1 MKLFLN
7 LIADFL
13 QEVIL
18 FIFMSS
24 ITSWVFNVDNR
35 AKLVVKNTVYP
46 NSENKY
52 SITLEK
58 HDCIFLKVWPEDDDN
73 YIIFIVV
80 IVAGSAIVISII
92 LVLAFYL
99 RMKNKS
105 QVEINENDRLIDSR
119 TTKIDE

>member
-1 MKLFLN
+1 MVNRGSFN
-7 LIADFL
+7 STV
-13 QEVIL
+13 EVTWNEIG
-18 FIFMSS
+18 F
-24 ITSWVFNVDNR
+24 DNTN
-35 AKLVVKNTVYP
+35 AKLRDLWNKKDLGTF
-46 NSENKY
+46 ENKY

-105 QVEINENDRLIDSR
+105 EVEINENDRLIDSR